1 MLRSR
6 KWAHGTWKDCDAK
19 GGALS
24 PEAKEE
30 GGGHR
35 SVENKAKA
43 WSPATGGMAGGSRA
57 ASGALQVWG
66 QQA

>member
-30 GGGHR
+30 GGD
-35 SVENKAKA
+35 
-43 WSPATGGMAGGSRA
+43 TG
-57 ASGALQVWG
+57 L
-66 QQA
+66 